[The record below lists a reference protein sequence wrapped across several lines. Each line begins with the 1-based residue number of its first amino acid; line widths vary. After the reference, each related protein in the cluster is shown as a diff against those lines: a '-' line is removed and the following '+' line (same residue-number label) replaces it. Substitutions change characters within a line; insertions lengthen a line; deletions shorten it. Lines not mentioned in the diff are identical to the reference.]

1 VVLLVRHDFPP
12 RGSLILAGRP
22 EKDTKKSPHG
32 NASETFQRHAEGDNR
47 KRWNLGEEQAMAA
60 EEARRVQ
67 SSAELSV
74 GDEIEAWHN
83 GKLFHRGRVNQT
95 VASMDL
101 FWIVDSRTGAR
112 RLIDVEALVILRASG
127 PAETPPYGTATAG
140 SAPAG
145 SAAASAG
152 TAVMGSGSAQAGS
165 GARARPTSHVPLFQ
179 APSLAL

>member
-1 VVLLVRHDFPP
+1 
-12 RGSLILAGRP
+12 
-22 EKDTKKSPHG
+22 
-32 NASETFQRHAEGDNR
+32 
-47 KRWNLGEEQAMAA
+47 MAA
-60 EEARRVQ
+60 EEARRVR

-112 RLIDVEALVILRASG
+112 RLIDVEALVILRAPVPAAATAQGTETGG
-127 PAETPPYGTATAG
+127 PAVTG
-140 SAPAG
+140 S
-145 SAAASAG
+145 
-152 TAVMGSGSAQAGS
+152 TSAQTGPA
-165 GARARPTSHVPLFQ
+165 ARARPTSHVPLFQ